1 MNHMALVSTGAKE
14 VGLTLTPYQLN
25 QFQTYYQDLVT
36 WNKRSNLTAILG
48 YEEVQI
54 KHLLD
59 SLTAVPILRE
69 KLPSRGSLLDVGSGG
84 GCPGFPLKVAFPTLH
99 LTLIDSVAKKTSF
112 LAHLCKALDLPDVDV
127 YTGRAEEL
135 AFRSGLRENFDIV
148 VTRGVASMR
157 MLMELTLPFC
167 RPGGL
172 VIVWKKGDIDAEIK
186 VSLHAMQILNS
197 KLKEVHPVDVKG
209 LKDGRVLV
217 VVEKCGPCPDRFPRK
232 PGPMRS
238 RPL

>member
-1 MNHMALVSTGAKE
+1 MALLSTGARE
-14 VGLTLTPYQLN
+14 VGLTLTPYQLG

-36 WNKRSNLTAILG
+36 WNRRSNLTAILG
-48 YEEVQI
+48 YEEVQV

-59 SLTAVPILRE
+59 SLTAVPIVRE
-69 KLPSRGSLLDVGSGG
+69 HLPIRGKLLDVGSGG
-84 GCPGFPLKVAFPTLH
+84 GCPGFPLKVAFPTLR
-99 LTLIDSVAKKTSF
+99 LTLIDSIAKKTAF
-112 LAHLCKALDLPDVDV
+112 LSHLCQALDLPDVDV

-135 AFRSGLRENFDIV
+135 AFRSGLRENFDMV

-157 MLMELTLPFC
+157 ILMELTLPFC

-172 VIVWKKGDIDAEIK
+172 VIAWKKGEIETEIK
-186 VSLHAMQILNS
+186 VSMNAMQILNS
-197 KLKEVHPVDVKG
+197 KLKEVHLVDMNG

-217 VVEKCGPCPDRFPRK
+217 VVEKFDSCPDRFPRRS
-232 PGPMRS
+232 GPMQS